1 MEVILAVV
9 FGLLGIA
16 IGSFLNVCIDRIPA
30 GKSILN
36 PPSHCDACGHRLAVK
51 DLVPLF
57 SYLWLRRRCRYCQAS
72 IPRRLFWVEIGS
84 GLLLAFVYWAVQ
96 PHGVHSPLYWSRYG
110 LSVDFAI
117 TAGYC
122 YLFIVLMVID
132 LEHKLIL
139 NKIVYPA
146 MVVALLIS
154 IFLPQSRIIPLPWP
168 QAVDGVI
175 GGAIGFLFLLIPA
188 LIYRGGMGWGDVK
201 MAGLIGL
208 VTGFFLVFVAMLMGV
223 ILGGLVAGILLAL
236 RKKTRKEPIPFGPF
250 LAVAT
255 IVALLWGNNILSW
268 YLGLL

>member
-1 MEVILAVV
+1 MVL
-9 FGLLGIA
+9 FGLLGAA

-30 GKSILN
+30 GKSLVY

-51 DLVPLF
+51 DLIPVF
-57 SYLWLRRRCRYCQAS
+57 SYLWLRRHCRYCQAT
-72 IPRRLFWVEIGS
+72 IPWRLFWVELGS
-84 GLLLAFVYWAVQ
+84 GLLLAFIYWQ
-96 PHGVHSPLYWSRYG
+96 YG

-117 TAGYC
+117 TAAYC

-154 IFLPQSRIIPLPWP
+154 IFLPQSGIISLPWP
-168 QAVDGVI
+168 GAVNGII
-175 GGAIGFLFLLIPA
+175 GGGIGFVFLLIPA

-201 MAGLIGL
+201 MAALIGL
-208 VTGFFLVFVAMLMGV
+208 ITGFPLVIVSLLMGV
-223 ILGGLVAGILLAL
+223 ILGGLVAGILLL
-236 RKKTRKEPIPFGPF
+236 LKKKKRKEPIPFGPF

-255 IVALLWGNNILSW
+255 IVTLLWGSNILNW

>member
-1 MEVILAVV
+1 MVL
-9 FGLLGIA
+9 FGLIGTA

-30 GKSILN
+30 GKSLVN

-51 DLVPLF
+51 DLIPLF
-57 SYLWLRRRCRYCQAS
+57 SYLWLRRHCRYCRAS
-72 IPRRLFWVEIGS
+72 IPWRLFWVELGS
-84 GLLLAFVYWAVQ
+84 GLLLAFVYW
-96 PHGVHSPLYWSRYG
+96 RYG
-110 LSVDFAI
+110 LSVDFVI
-117 TAGYC
+117 TASYC

-154 IFLPQSRIIPLPWP
+154 IFLPQSRIISLPWP
-168 QAVDGVI
+168 GAVDGVI
-175 GGAIGFLFLLIPA
+175 GGGVGFVLLLIPA

-201 MAGLIGL
+201 MAALIGL
-208 VTGFFLVFVAMLMGV
+208 VTGFPLVFVSLLMGV
-223 ILGGLVAGILLAL
+223 IVGGLVAGILLL
-236 RKKTRKEPIPFGPF
+236 LKKKTRKEPIPFGPF